1 MHSLYDELVSL
12 LEKREKENCVQ
23 VCLDNLANGT
33 LDVVTLYEKILT
45 PAMNT
50 PSYGTDEG
58 EVNIWEEHSRTSI
71 VRTIIEC
78 CYPYVVKERNESYE
92 SKKKGSV
99 LVLCPAEEAHEIGAR
114 MIADF
119 FTMTGFDV
127 IFIGAS
133 TPGDQTI
140 DAINYFTPDYVAISI
155 TNAYNLLE
163 TAKVV
168 KKIAAMKNS
177 MNFKIILG
185 GRACRTNSET
195 CEQMNPDY
203 ILQTFD
209 DIRNLAEGESGAIV

>member
-1 MHSLYDELVSL
+1 MHSLYDEFVAS
-12 LEKREKENCVQ
+12 LEKREKENCVK
-23 VCLDNLANGT
+23 VCLDYLANGAI
-33 LDVVTLYEKILT
+33 DVVTLYEQILA

-50 PSYGTDEG
+50 PSYGTNEG

-78 CYPYVVKERNESYE
+78 CYPYVVKERNESYK

-99 LVLCPAEEAHEIGAR
+99 IVLCPTEEAHETGAR
-114 MIADF
+114 MVADF
-119 FTMTGFDV
+119 FTVTGFDV

-140 DAINYFTPDYVAISI
+140 DAINYFNPDYVAISI
-155 TNAYNLLE
+155 TNAYNLLT

-168 KKIAAMKNS
+168 KKITDMKNS

-185 GRACRTNSET
+185 GRACQTNPET
-195 CEQMNPDY
+195 CKRMNPDY

-209 DIRNLAEGESGAIV
+209 DIRNLAEGEPDAAV